1 MRRHNTLV
9 QDIGESVGSTGI
21 GGGWQLAWK
30 WSEREG
36 AILDQYV
43 SKVLLHFFLLF
54 RFWLSSFGF
63 SRLGK
68 DKGEGSRRRPSM
80 HQQEEDGRSGLFDPV
95 QALP

>member
-1 MRRHNTLV
+1 MSNLRPVRE
-9 QDIGESVGSTGI
+9 QGI
-21 GGGWQLAWK
+21 TT
-30 WSEREG
+30 
-36 AILDQYV
+36 
-43 SKVLLHFFLLF
+43 FFLLF